1 MLKKKVLIVDD
12 FENTRWIVQQIL
24 QKEEEL
30 EVFAAANGKEAL
42 QFFSGE
48 QIDLLITDLNM
59 PEMDGI
65 ELVQKVRATEKYR
78 YIPIIMLTTERNP
91 EKKQKALDIKVTT
104 WIQKPFEQGQ
114 FRKIVRKAL
123 RLK

>member
-1 MLKKKVLIVDD
+1 MKKKVIVVDD

-24 QKEEEL
+24 QKEPEL
-30 EVFAAANGKEAL
+30 DVLGAENGVEAL
-42 QFFSGE
+42 KFFNGE
-48 QIDLLITDLNM
+48 PVDLLITDLNM
-59 PEMDGI
+59 PQMDGI
-65 ELVQKVRATEKYR
+65 ELVAKVRAMDKYR
-78 YIPIIMLTTERNP
+78 FIPIIMLTTERNP

>member
-30 EVFAAANGKEAL
+30 EVVSAANGKEAL

-48 QIDLLITDLNM
+48 KIDLLITDLNM

-65 ELVQKVRATEKYR
+65 ELVQKIRATDKYR

-104 WIQKPFEQGQ
+104 WIQKPFEQSQ

>member
-1 MLKKKVLIVDD
+1 MIKKRVLIVDD

-30 EVFAAANGKEAL
+30 ELVTAANGKEAL
-42 QFFSGE
+42 QYFNGDKM
-48 QIDLLITDLNM
+48 DLLITDLNM

-65 ELVQKVRATEKYR
+65 DLVRKVRSTEKYR
-78 YIPIIMLTTERNP
+78 FIPIIMLTTERNP

>member
-1 MLKKKVLIVDD
+1 MKKKVLVVDD

-30 EVFAAANGKEAL
+30 EVLSAGNGKEAL
-42 QFFSGE
+42 QHFEST
-48 QIDLLITDLNM
+48 QIDLLVTDLNM

-65 ELVQKVRATEKYR
+65 ELVKAVRAKDR
-78 YIPIIMLTTERNP
+78 YKFMPIIMLTTERNP
-91 EKKQKALDIKVTT
+91 EKKQKAMDIKVTT
-104 WIQKPFEQGQ
+104 WIQKPFEQSQ
-114 FRKIVRKAL
+114 FRKIIRKAL

>member
-1 MLKKKVLIVDD
+1 MDKKKVLIVDD

-24 QKEEEL
+24 QKEPEL
-30 EVFAAANGKEAL
+30 EIITAENGQDAL
-42 QFFSGE
+42 NYFDGSD
-48 QIDLLITDLNM
+48 IDLLITDLNM
-59 PEMDGI
+59 PKMDGI
-65 ELVQKVRATEKYR
+65 ELTRQVRIIEKYK

-104 WIQKPFEQGQ
+104 WIQKPFEQSQ
-114 FRKIVRKAL
+114 FRKIIRKAL

>member
-1 MLKKKVLIVDD
+1 MKKKVIVVDD

-24 QKEEEL
+24 QKEPEL
-30 EVFAAANGKEAL
+30 DVLGAENGVEAL
-42 QFFSGE
+42 KFFNGE
-48 QIDLLITDLNM
+48 PVDLLITDLNM
-59 PEMDGI
+59 PQMDGI
-65 ELVQKVRATEKYR
+65 ELVAKVRAMDKYR
-78 YIPIIMLTTERNP
+78 FIPIIMLTTERNP

-114 FRKIVRKAL
+114 FRKIVRKVL

>member
-1 MLKKKVLIVDD
+1 MIKKKVLIVDD

-24 QKEEEL
+24 QKEPEL
-30 EVFAAANGKEAL
+30 ELITAANGKEAL
-42 QFFSGE
+42 THFSGSP
-48 QIDLLITDLNM
+48 IDLLITDLNM

-65 ELVQKVRATEKYR
+65 ELTKQVRNIDQYR
-78 YIPIIMLTTERNP
+78 FIPIIMLTTERNP

>member
-1 MLKKKVLIVDD
+1 MIKKKVLIVDD

-30 EVFAAANGKEAL
+30 ELMTAGNGKEAL
-42 QFFSGE
+42 QFFNGE
-48 QIDLLITDLNM
+48 TIDLLITDLNM

-65 ELVQKVRATEKYR
+65 ELVQKVRASDKYR
-78 YIPIIMLTTERNP
+78 FIPIIMLTTERNP

-104 WIQKPFEQGQ
+104 WIQKPFEQGT

>member
-1 MLKKKVLIVDD
+1 MKKKVLIVDD

-24 QKEEEL
+24 QKEEEI
-30 EVFAAANGKEAL
+30 EVVSATNGKEAL
-42 QFFSGE
+42 QYFNGDK
-48 QIDLLITDLNM
+48 IDLLITDLNM
-59 PEMDGI
+59 PEMNGI
-65 ELVQKVRATEKYR
+65 DLTRQVRSREKYKF
-78 YIPIIMLTTERNP
+78 IPIIMLTTERNP
-91 EKKQKALDIKVTT
+91 EKKQMALDIKVTT

>member
-1 MLKKKVLIVDD
+1 MIKKKVLVVDD

-30 EVFAAANGKEAL
+30 EILTASNGKEAL
-42 QFFSGE
+42 QFFNGE
-48 QIDLLITDLNM
+48 TIDLLITDLNM

-65 ELVQKVRATEKYR
+65 ELVQRVRATEKYR
-78 YIPIIMLTTERNP
+78 FIPIIMLTTERNP

-104 WIQKPFEQGQ
+104 WIQKPFEQGV

>member
-30 EVFAAANGKEAL
+30 ELETAANGKEAL
-42 QFFSGE
+42 QFFNGE
-48 QIDLLITDLNM
+48 KIDLLITDLNM

-65 ELVQKVRATEKYR
+65 ELVRRVRATDKYR
-78 YIPIIMLTTERNP
+78 FIPIIMLTTERNP

-104 WIQKPFEQGQ
+104 WIQKPFEQAQ

>member
-1 MLKKKVLIVDD
+1 MDKKRVLIVDD

-24 QKEEEL
+24 QKEPEL
-30 EVFAAANGKEAL
+30 EIITAENGQDAL
-42 QFFSGE
+42 NYFDGSDV
-48 QIDLLITDLNM
+48 DLLITDLNM
-59 PEMDGI
+59 PKMDGI
-65 ELVQKVRATEKYR
+65 ELTRQVRIIEKYK

-104 WIQKPFEQGQ
+104 WIQKPFEQAQ
-114 FRKIVRKAL
+114 FRKIIRKAL

>member
-1 MLKKKVLIVDD
+1 MKKKVIVVDD

-24 QKEEEL
+24 QKEPEL
-30 EVFAAANGKEAL
+30 DVLGAENGVEAL
-42 QFFSGE
+42 KYFNGE
-48 QIDLLITDLNM
+48 PVDLLITDLNM
-59 PEMDGI
+59 PQMDGI
-65 ELVQKVRATEKYR
+65 ELVAKVRAMDKYR
-78 YIPIIMLTTERNP
+78 FIPIIMLTTERNP

>member
-1 MLKKKVLIVDD
+1 MIKKKVLIVDD

-24 QKEEEL
+24 QKEPEL
-30 EVFAAANGKEAL
+30 EIIAAENGQDAL
-42 QFFSGE
+42 NYFDGRN
-48 QIDLLITDLNM
+48 IDLLITDLNM
-59 PEMDGI
+59 PKMDGI
-65 ELVQKVRATEKYR
+65 ELTRQVRNIEKYK

-104 WIQKPFEQGQ
+104 WIQKPFEQSQ

-123 RLK
+123 RL

>member
-1 MLKKKVLIVDD
+1 MKKKVLIVDD

-24 QKEEEL
+24 EKEEEL
-30 EVFAAANGKEAL
+30 EVVSASNGKEAL
-42 QFFSGE
+42 QFFNGE

-59 PEMDGI
+59 PEMNGI
-65 ELVQKVRATEKYR
+65 DLVRQVRSRDKYKF
-78 YIPIIMLTTERNP
+78 IPIIMLTTERNP
-91 EKKQKALDIKVTT
+91 DKKQMALDIKVTT

>member
-1 MLKKKVLIVDD
+1 MKKRVLIVDD

-24 QKEEEL
+24 EKEEEL
-30 EVFAAANGKEAL
+30 EVLSAANGKEAL
-42 QFFSGE
+42 QYFNGGA
-48 QIDLLITDLNM
+48 IDLLITDLNM
-59 PEMDGI
+59 PEMNGI
-65 ELVQKVRATEKYR
+65 DLVRQVRSRDKYK

-91 EKKQKALDIKVTT
+91 EKKQMALDIKVTT